1 MPKSFYTQGK
11 NNNQVLKQVSENNLL
26 IYDKLSDLKAD
37 IDNLEEGMIVATIED
52 EFKEDAFDEINERL
66 DALEKEV
73 DDLMNSTGTGDGI
86 AFTGT
91 RAELEEALKI
101 QEGEEGYIPE
111 NALVLITDEEE
122 ELSE

>member
-11 NNNQVLKQVSENNLL
+11 NNSQILKQVSENNLL

-37 IDNLEEGMIVATIED
+37 IDNLEEGQIVATVED
-52 EFKEDAFDEINERL
+52 TY
-66 DALEKEV
+66 V
-73 DDLMNSTGTGDGI
+73 GGGGSGDGI

-111 NALVLITDEEE
+111 NALVLITDEDE